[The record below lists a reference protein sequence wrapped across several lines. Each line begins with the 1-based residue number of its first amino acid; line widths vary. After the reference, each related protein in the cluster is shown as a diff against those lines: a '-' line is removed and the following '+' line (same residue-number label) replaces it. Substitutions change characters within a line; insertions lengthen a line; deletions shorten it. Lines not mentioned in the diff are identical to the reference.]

1 MAAEKSRSTGKSTT
15 RVRSPGP
22 AGRAK
27 AKEAAEPKAA
37 EPQNVEDTKPKHVPK
52 TAPVVEAGPVAVHVE
67 SGDVAVVVAPPG
79 QAGIDRRL
87 FHLINGLPH
96 STTSDRYISVLSDLG
111 EGLGWVA
118 GGAALAIL
126 GGAKGRRA
134 GLATAVASLAATYVV
149 QVRVKPL
156 FRRVRPFVNR
166 EARVVGIRPPDHSFP
181 SGHTASSFAAATA
194 LAFYYPKAAP
204 LAYGVAVG
212 VGASR
217 VHLGVHF
224 PSDAAVGGVIGIGI
238 GTFSA
243 WLFKKRGGR
252 AAGRRA

>member
-1 MAAEKSRSTGKSTT
+1 MTEAKKPARRST
-15 RVRSPGP
+15 
-22 AGRAK
+22 AK
-27 AKEAAEPKAA
+27 ASPKSKAADPKAA
-37 EPQNVEDTKPKHVPK
+37 DPVTTKPV
-52 TAPVVEAGPVAVHVE
+52 AEVGPVSVHVD
-67 SGDVAVVVAPPG
+67 SGAVAVVVAPPARG
-79 QAGIDRRL
+79 GIDRRL
-87 FHLINGLPH
+87 FSFINGLPH
-96 STTSDRYISVLSDLG
+96 TATSDRYVSVLSDLG

-126 GGAKGRRA
+126 GGARGRRA
-134 GLATAVASLAATYVV
+134 GVATAVASLTATYIV
-149 QVRVKPL
+149 QQRVKPL

-166 EARVVGIRPPDHSFP
+166 EARVVGVRPADHSFP

-194 LAFYYPKAAP
+194 LAFFYPRAAP
-204 LAYGVAVG
+204 LAYTVAVG

-243 WLFKKRGGR
+243 WLFK
-252 AAGRRA
+252 RR

>member
-1 MAAEKSRSTGKSTT
+1 
-15 RVRSPGP
+15 
-22 AGRAK
+22 
-27 AKEAAEPKAA
+27 
-37 EPQNVEDTKPKHVPK
+37 
-52 TAPVVEAGPVAVHVE
+52 
-67 SGDVAVVVAPPG
+67 VVVAPPAP
-79 QAGIDRRL
+79 AGLDRRL

-96 STTSDRYISVLSDLG
+96 STTSDRYVSVISDLG

-118 GGAALAIL
+118 GGAGLAML
-126 GGAKGRRA
+126 GGPKGRRA
-134 GLATAVASLAATYVV
+134 GLATAFASLAATYIV
-149 QVRVKPL
+149 QARVKPL

-166 EARVVGIRPPDHSFP
+166 EARVVGLKPPDHSFP
-181 SGHTASSFAAATA
+181 SGHTASSFAGATA

-204 LAYGVAVG
+204 LLYALATG

-243 WLFKKRGGR
+243 WLFKKRG
-252 AAGRRA
+252 RRTTARPTSP

>member
-1 MAAEKSRSTGKSTT
+1 MAAEKSRSAGKSAT

-22 AGRAK
+22 AGRATAK
-27 AKEAAEPKAA
+27 AAAEPKAT
-37 EPQNVEDTKPKHVPK
+37 EPQNAEDTKPKDVPK
-52 TAPVVEAGPVAVHVE
+52 TPPVVEAGPVAVHVE

-79 QAGIDRRL
+79 SAGIDRRL
-87 FHLINGLPH
+87 FRLINGLPH
-96 STTSDRYISVLSDLG
+96 STTSDRYVSVLSDLG

-126 GGAKGRRA
+126 GGPKGRRA
-134 GLATAVASLAATYVV
+134 GLATAFASLAATYVV

-166 EARVVGIRPPDHSFP
+166 EARVVGIKPPDHSFP

>member
-1 MAAEKSRSTGKSTT
+1 MPEAKK
-15 RVRSPGP
+15 P
-22 AGRAK
+22 ASQSAG
-27 AKEAAEPKAA
+27 KAA
-37 EPQNVEDTKPKHVPK
+37 PKPKDAAPEDTKPKDVPT
-52 TAPVVEAGPVAVHVE
+52 TAPVVEAGPVAVHVD
-67 SGDVAVVVAPPG
+67 SGQVAVVVAPPAPSG
-79 QAGIDRRL
+79 LDRRL

-96 STTSDRYISVLSDLG
+96 TRTSDRYVSVLSDLG

-126 GGAKGRRA
+126 GGPKGRRA
-134 GLATAVASLAATYVV
+134 GLATAFASLAATFVV
-149 QVRVKPL
+149 QTQVKPL

-166 EARVVGIRPPDHSFP
+166 EALVVGIKPPDHSFP

-204 LAYGVAVG
+204 LTYAVATA

-224 PSDAAVGGVIGIGI
+224 PSDAAVGGLVGIGI

-243 WLFKKRGGR
+243 WLFKKRGR
-252 AAGRRA
+252 SS

>member
-1 MAAEKSRSTGKSTT
+1 MTEAKKPARRRTARTALKS
-15 RVRSPGP
+15 
-22 AGRAK
+22 K
-27 AKEAAEPKAA
+27 ATAPKAA
-37 EPQNVEDTKPKHVPK
+37 D
-52 TAPVVEAGPVAVHVE
+52 PVATPPVAKAGPVSVHVD
-67 SGDVAVVVAPPG
+67 SGAVAVVVAPPARG
-79 QAGIDRRL
+79 GIDRRL
-87 FHLINGLPH
+87 FSFINGLPH
-96 STTSDRYISVLSDLG
+96 STTSDRYVSVLSDLG

-126 GGAKGRRA
+126 GGPKGRRA
-134 GLATAVASLAATYVV
+134 GVATAVASLAATYIV
-149 QVRVKPL
+149 QHRVKPL
-156 FRRVRPFVNR
+156 FRRIRPFVNR

-194 LAFYYPKAAP
+194 LAFFYPRAAP
-204 LAYGVAVG
+204 LAYTVAVG

-243 WLFKKRGGR
+243 WLLRKRG
-252 AAGRRA
+252 

>member
-1 MAAEKSRSTGKSTT
+1 MAAEKGRSTGKSAT

-22 AGRAK
+22 AGRATAK
-27 AKEAAEPKAA
+27 AAA
-37 EPQNVEDTKPKHVPK
+37 EPQNAEDTKPKDVPK

-79 QAGIDRRL
+79 PAGIDRRL
-87 FHLINGLPH
+87 FRLINGLPH
-96 STTSDRYISVLSDLG
+96 STTSDRYVSVLSDLG

-126 GGAKGRRA
+126 GGPKGRRA
-134 GLATAVASLAATYVV
+134 GLATAFASLAATYVV

-166 EARVVGIRPPDHSFP
+166 EARVVGIKPPDHSFP

-238 GTFSA
+238 GTFGA

-252 AAGRRA
+252 KVGRLA